1 LADDQLE
8 PGAEPA
14 FENSDDRL
22 DSATPEATAASAAFD
37 GATAGTETPLSN
49 RATALGSGEPAPTS
63 DVLNPLY
70 PTAPEKPA
78 ERDEPSSAF
87 VRSNTAIAEVAE
99 VVQRIYSEVHKA
111 LVGQDEALECAVAGM
126 LAGGHVLL
134 EGVPGTA
141 KTLLV
146 RCLARS
152 LSIDC
157 GRIQFTPDLMP
168 SDVTGTRVYD
178 MQKGEFYFRKGPVF
192 TNLLLADEI
201 NRTPP
206 KTQAALLEAMQ
217 ERQVTIDG
225 EGFALPPLF
234 MVFATQNP
242 VEFEGTYVLP
252 EAQID
257 RFLLKVR
264 ITYPEQA
271 QEEAVLKQYHAGF
284 DASDLDSVKIA
295 AAADCETILRLRAIA
310 AQVRVE
316 ESLFRYMAALTN
328 ATRNHRQV
336 VLGASPRAS
345 IAMLQVSKALAAM
358 RGRDFLIPDDI
369 KSIGPSVLR
378 HRLILRPD
386 AEIEGITGDQVISDI
401 LDQLEVPR

>member
-1 LADDQLE
+1 MPDEIAEPWQTPEPAPSRLDGGDDGAAAPESYANTGASAGHEEPLTE
-8 PGAEPA
+8 PGATPGGV
-14 FENSDDRL
+14 S
-22 DSATPEATAASAAFD
+22 SADAYRDLPD
-37 GATAGTETPLSN
+37 
-49 RATALGSGEPAPTS
+49 EPAPFL
-63 DVLNPLY
+63 V
-70 PTAPEKPA
+70 
-78 ERDEPSSAF
+78 
-87 VRSNTAIAEVAE
+87 VRSNSVCEVAE
-99 VVQRIYSEVHKA
+99 TTRRVYDAVHKA
-111 LVGQDEALECAVAGM
+111 LVGQDEVLESAFAGL

-146 RCLARS
+146 RALACA
-152 LSIDC
+152 LSTDY

-168 SDVTGTRVYD
+168 SDVTGTRIYD
-178 MQKGEFYFRKGPVF
+178 MQKSEFTFRKGPIF

-225 EGFALPPLF
+225 EAFPLPPLF

-252 EAQID
+252 EAQLD
-257 RFLLKVR
+257 RFMLKVR
-264 ITYPEQA
+264 VAYPSQTD
-271 QEEAVLKQYHAGF
+271 EEDVLRRRHRGF
-284 DASDLDSVKIA
+284 DSSDLESAGITPV
-295 AAADCETILRLRAIA
+295 ADAETILRLRAIA
-310 AQVRVE
+310 SEVRVE
-316 ESLFRYMAALTN
+316 DALFRYMASLSN

-345 IAMLQVSKALAAM
+345 IALLQVSKALAAM
-358 RGRDFLIPDDI
+358 RGRDFVTPDDI
-369 KSIGPSVLR
+369 KSIAVPVLR
-378 HRLILRPD
+378 HRLLLRPD
-386 AEIEGITGDQVISDI
+386 AEIEGLTSDDVITDI